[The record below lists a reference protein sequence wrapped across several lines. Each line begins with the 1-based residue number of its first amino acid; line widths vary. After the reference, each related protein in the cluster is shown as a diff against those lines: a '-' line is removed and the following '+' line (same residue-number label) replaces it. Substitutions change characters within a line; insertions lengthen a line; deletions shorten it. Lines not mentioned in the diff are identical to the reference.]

1 MEEELKKYGL
11 KIRWSDNPDASPIDF
26 SIEDDQDNVCWVWGN
41 SIDDIEVECD
51 HPVVEY
57 DDDETVGECPVC
69 GATCSAH
76 YETDAGN
83 VEDYYWSGRVLTP
96 HEWFPRKTP
105 GGIIGDILKEISDG
119 KRRNVQFK
127 KMVLEAS

>member
-1 MEEELKKYGL
+1 MDKLKEYGL

-69 GATCSAH
+69 GATCDWHWQMSADDG
-76 YETDAGN
+76 YTIKE
-83 VEDYYWSGRVLTP
+83 RVP
-96 HEWFPRKTP
+96 HSWHKPEKPMGVVK
-105 GGIIGDILKEISDG
+105 DIL
-119 KRRNVQFK
+119 N
-127 KMVLEAS
+127 KMEK